1 MQIIKLLSF
10 TIIPKNDKIQVNK
23 EVYMLKKIFRKLNIK
38 ESDYL
43 VIGCSAG
50 PDSMALLHYI
60 QNNTRSKFIFIS
72 NYSLPP

>member
-23 EVYMLKKIFRKLNIK
+23 EVYMLKKIFKKLNIK

-60 QNNTRSKFIFIS
+60 QNNTQNKIS
-72 NYSLPP
+72 NS